1 MNAANSNKYN
11 ILFIPFI
18 MFCFLSRSSVR
29 FTFRDGH
36 LPPFSSVGRGL
47 SSASSTHDADILAQP
62 NATLLK
68 TNIRNTVFIIRLS
81 LFRRTT
87 PVPESTVNAENTNG
101 RGPRGLSPNVLSLL
115 IIYRFFRSLAQTP
128 PSSSLFLILTP
139 FLTLRLQAAAN
150 ALLFIAKYPL
160 RASRPVFSQRTDTEK
175 YNRKQPPK
183 TPLPI
188 IL

>member
-1 MNAANSNKYN
+1 
-11 ILFIPFI
+11 
-18 MFCFLSRSSVR
+18 MFCFLPRSSVR

-68 TNIRNTVFIIRLS
+68 TNIRDKVFIIRLS

-101 RGPRGLSPNVLSLL
+101 RGPRAFSECSFFINYLSLL
-115 IIYRFFRSLAQTP
+115 SLSCSDPAKLFSLPYPYSVFNITAPGLSQCLIIYSKVPPPRTP
-128 PSSSLFLILTP
+128 PCVSP
-139 FLTLRLQAAAN
+139 
-150 ALLFIAKYPL
+150 
-160 RASRPVFSQRTDTEK
+160 QRSDTEN
-175 YNRKQPPK
+175 YNRK
-183 TPLPI
+183 
-188 IL
+188 